1 MYPTPSFP
9 KQKNATINKAEKT
22 HQHNKETSPEAKE
35 GSAGVEKEQS
45 RRSPLAETQIKT
57 HGNEKTLMQ
66 QKKGEMNHP
75 MTADAGKEKR
85 LGAAEE
91 WAETRKFA
99 LLEINLVSLS
109 MSLVQHI

>member
-1 MYPTPSFP
+1 MISPPPFPSR
-9 KQKNATINKAEKT
+9 KTQTINKAEKT
-22 HQHNKETSPEAKE
+22 HQCNKETSPEAKE

-57 HGNEKTLMQ
+57 HSNEKTLIQ

-85 LGAAEE
+85 RMAGGCGGGS
-91 WAETRKFA
+91 RNK
-99 LLEINLVSLS
+99 EICTSGN
-109 MSLVQHI
+109 

>member
-1 MYPTPSFP
+1 MYSPLPFP
-9 KQKNATINKAEKT
+9 KQENTTINKTEKT
-22 HQHNKETSPEAKE
+22 HQRNKETSPEAKE
-35 GSAGVEKEQS
+35 GSAGLEKEQS

-85 LGAAEE
+85 RMAGGCGGVS
-91 WAETRKFA
+91 RNK
-99 LLEINLVSLS
+99 EICTSGN
-109 MSLVQHI
+109 